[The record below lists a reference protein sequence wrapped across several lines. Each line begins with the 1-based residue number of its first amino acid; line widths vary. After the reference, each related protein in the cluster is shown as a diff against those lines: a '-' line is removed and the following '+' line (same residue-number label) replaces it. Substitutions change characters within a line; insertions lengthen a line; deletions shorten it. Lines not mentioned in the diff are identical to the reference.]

1 MASIEAMKP
10 HLLTG
15 EITMAAKTVEELTAK
30 LNELEQKKEKAEQK
44 HQSKLDKL
52 NKTFDEQLKKCP
64 YEDYGCNGVFVVDAE
79 RVNAER
85 EHQIMWLNRDH
96 EAAIRDFD
104 KKIFNVQKKIQKL
117 QGEQEKE
124 NIVINPKLVEEIK
137 SIVHHW
143 VLDEK
148 EAIEKAIKE
157 ARGYNRYYTNLTAEQ
172 LMDFVIMPIAKEI
185 TVRCAKT
192 IGNIESFS
200 RVNFQWGKV
209 FMTCWNAEG
218 ISVDL
223 WATFVHEHSRTS
235 CKGVEFEVGNHVR
248 VITHQ
253 KVDRKE
259 KE

>member
-30 LNELEQKKEKAEQK
+30 LSELEQKKAKAEQK
-44 HQSKLDKL
+44 HQIKLDKL
-52 NKTFDEQLKKCP
+52 NKSFEEQLKKCP
-64 YEDYGCNGVFVVDAE
+64 YEEEGCFGVFVVDAE
-79 RVNAER
+79 KVNADR
-85 EHQIMWLNRDH
+85 EHQIKWLNRDH
-96 EAAIRDFD
+96 EAAMRDLD
-104 KKIFNVQKKIQKL
+104 KKIFNVQTKIQKL
-117 QGEQEKE
+117 QGEQNKE
-124 NIVINPKLVEEIK
+124 NIVINQKLVEEIK
-137 SIVHHW
+137 SIVHRW
-143 VLDEK
+143 VFDEK

-157 ARGYNRYYTNLTAEQ
+157 GKEYHRYYTDLTAQQ
-172 LMDFVIMPIAKEI
+172 LMDYVIMPIAKEI

-200 RVNFQWGKV
+200 KINFKWGKV
-209 FMTCWNAEG
+209 FMTCWNADG

-248 VITHQ
+248 VITH
-253 KVDRKE
+253 
-259 KE
+259 